1 MTGVQTCALPIS
13 EHTIPPCGENVKC
26 VTIFLENELGGTRY
40 GQTTPPHSPPDRW
53 APLAEGRAPRQYASG
68 QLIYLQETRAEEFY
82 YILSGT
88 VKCFISSPGGD
99 ERTLTL
105 HHDGDLI
112 GEAAFFDRQPRV
124 SSAVAVTPCALVTVD
139 RPRLE
144 DVFARHPGLAVS
156 MLEYLART
164 VRLLSVHVDGA
175 FLQADKRIARHLLS
189 LSPTPS
195 GALRCTHEEIGST
208 VGVSRVTVSRVLG
221 EFDRKGWI
229 KTGYRSLTVQNRRA
243 LEQLLAKPEA

>member
-1 MTGVQTCALPIS
+1 MET
-13 EHTIPPCGENVKC
+13 EWDNK
-26 VTIFLENELGGTRY
+26 EL
-40 GQTTPPHSPPDRW
+40 SSRW
-53 APLAEGRAPRQYASG
+53 APLAEGQSPRQYAPG
-68 QLIYLQETRAEEFY
+68 QIIYLQDTGAEQFY

-88 VKCFISSPGGD
+88 VKCFISSPSGD

-105 HHDGDLI
+105 HHGGELI

-124 SSAVAVTPCALVTVD
+124 SSAVAVTPCALVAVD

-144 DVFARHPGLAVS
+144 DVFARHPDLAVS

-175 FLQADKRIARHLLS
+175 FLQADRRIARHLLS
-189 LSPTPS
+189 LSPDPAGLLS
-195 GALRCTHEEIGST
+195 CTHEEIGST

-221 EFDRKGWI
+221 EFGRRGWI
-229 KTGYRSLTVQNRRA
+229 ETGYRSLKLRDRGA
-243 LEQLLAKPEA
+243 LERLLAQEED